1 MAMARPR
8 ARGEARLLR
17 IDPCGRRFADGR
29 IVELPAALRPGDL
42 LVCNDAATIPASLEA
57 TVRGARLEVRL
68 AGAEGEGEGEHRAV
82 LFGDGDWRT
91 PTERRPPP
99 PALAPGERLVF
110 ADDLAAEIVALS
122 PISPRLVHLRFE
134 PGATPLIARLFA
146 HGRPIQ
152 YSHAAAPFALWD
164 VQTAYGSR
172 PWAVEPPSAGLA
184 IPAATLLELRRRG
197 VRLAALT
204 HAAGLSATGDPR
216 LDAALPLPERYDIPE
231 TTVAAVGETRQAGGR
246 VVAVGTTVVRA
257 LEGAALP
264 GGRLMA
270 GAGITDLRIGP
281 DFRPRVVDGL
291 LTGLHEEGSSH
302 LRLLAAFV
310 ARPLLDAAYA
320 HAGAAGYTGHE
331 LGDSSL
337 VLCA

>member
-1 MAMARPR
+1 MAMTQTR

-17 IDPCGRRFADGR
+17 IDPCRRRFADGR
-29 IVELPAALRPGDL
+29 IVELPGSLRPGDL
-42 LVCNDAATIPASLEA
+42 LVLNDAATVPASL
-57 TVRGARLEVRL
+57 GASAHGSRIEVRL
-68 AGAEGEGEGEHRAV
+68 AGEEAPGEHRAV
-82 LFGDGDWRT
+82 LFGEGDWRT

-99 PALAPGERLVF
+99 PVLAPGERLVF
-110 ADDLAAEIVALS
+110 GDDLAAEIVARS
-122 PISPRLVHLRFE
+122 PISPRLVRLRFE
-134 PGATPLIARLFA
+134 PGRTPLIARLFA
-146 HGRPIQ
+146 HGRPVQ
-152 YSHAAAPFALWD
+152 YSHVAAPFALWD

-172 PWAVEPPSAGLA
+172 PWAVEPPSAGLS
-184 IPAATLLELRRRG
+184 IPAATLIELRRRG

-204 HAAGLSATGDPR
+204 HAAGLSATGDPE

-231 TTVAAVGETRQAGGR
+231 ETVAAVGETRRAGGR

-257 LEGAALP
+257 LEGATLAA
-264 GGRLMA
+264 GRLVA
-270 GAGITDLRIGP
+270 GPGVTDLRIGP

-310 ARPLLDAAYA
+310 APPLLDAAYA
-320 HAGAAGYTGHE
+320 HAAAAGYTGHE

-337 VLCA
+337 VLCS